1 MLVGEE
7 DHGREMRIAV
17 EVPIAQLLEEYQA
30 QCARYRDLVA
40 SLDLDTPSKRPV
52 SGRP

>member
-1 MLVGEE
+1 
-7 DHGREMRIAV
+7 MRIAV

-40 SLDLDTPSKRPV
+40 SLDLDNPSKRPV